1 MFIMNNSSENGGGL
15 MSVITLI
22 AAAGSVIG
30 SLLFPGI
37 GTVIGS
43 VDMLYIFK
51 IPRQRFRNKP
61 RFYNRKDGG

>member
-37 GTVIGS
+37 GTVIRS
-43 VDMLYIFK
+43 VDMLYKTSAFE
-51 IPRQRFRNKP
+51 
-61 RFYNRKDGG
+61 NR